1 VFSSHSVAVI
11 SLEFFGVQQF
21 LDRKCNMHMVLSM
34 SIAIK
39 SESLTAAR
47 GNIVDDECVA
57 IQKTDIAETVL
68 GDQAEVGI

>member
-1 VFSSHSVAVI
+1 
-11 SLEFFGVQQF
+11 
-21 LDRKCNMHMVLSM
+21 MHMVLSM

-68 GDQAEVGI
+68 GDQAEVGIWGIYSPGSGTEVQDSKS

>member
-1 VFSSHSVAVI
+1 
-11 SLEFFGVQQF
+11 
-21 LDRKCNMHMVLSM
+21 MHMVLSM